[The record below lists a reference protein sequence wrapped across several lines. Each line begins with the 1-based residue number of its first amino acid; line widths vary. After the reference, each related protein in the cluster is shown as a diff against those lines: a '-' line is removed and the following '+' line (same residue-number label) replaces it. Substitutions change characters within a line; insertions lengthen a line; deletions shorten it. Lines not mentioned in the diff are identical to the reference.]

1 MSRKTLKEIPE
12 DLAAFFKGEDRVL
25 VAYLFGSYVRGD
37 QTSRSAIDVAVLLS
51 DAPRKMLD
59 YYLHLVDGLS
69 KILERDVDLV
79 ILNMAPPLLKYQ
91 VIKNGLV
98 IYSRDEASRVRFEAK
113 ALSEYLDFSL
123 MIARYDECLIKSLLA

>member
-1 MSRKTLKEIPE
+1 
-12 DLAAFFKGEDRVL
+12 
-25 VAYLFGSYVRGD
+25 
-37 QTSRSAIDVAVLLS
+37 
-51 DAPRKMLD
+51 MLD
-59 YYLHLVDGLS
+59 YYLRLVDGLS

-98 IYSRDEASRVRFEAK
+98 ICSRDEAARVRFEAR

>member
-1 MSRKTLKEIPE
+1 MLKEILR
-12 DLAAFFKGEDRVL
+12 DLAAFFKGEDRVS

-37 QTSRSAIDVAVLLS
+37 QASRSDIDVAVLLS
-51 DAPRKMLD
+51 DVPRKMLD

-69 KILERDVDLV
+69 KIVEGDVDLV
-79 ILNMAPPLLKYQ
+79 ILNTAPPLLKYQ
-91 VIKNGLV
+91 VIKKGLV
-98 IYSRDEASRVRFEAK
+98 IYSRDEAARVRFEAM